1 MLADLQNYEN
11 TYKDNMIVE
20 KDKVYTFKLA
30 NADEIVGK
38 VVEIRDDAYVVSQPL
53 SAVPTEKGI
62 QLIYTVFTG
71 NPKENSTINKTAIA
85 MICTTREEVCDHYL
99 EATTGLKPVR
109 KPSIIMG

>member
-1 MLADLQNYEN
+1 MNIEQ
-11 TYKDNMIVE
+11 
-20 KDKVYTFKLA
+20 DKVYTFKLT
-30 NADEIVGK
+30 NADEVVAK
-38 VVEIRDDAYVVSQPL
+38 VVAITDDAYEIAQPL

-71 NPKENSTINKTAIA
+71 NPKETATINKTAIA
-85 MICTTREEVCDHYL
+85 MICVTREEVADHYL

>member
-1 MLADLQNYEN
+1 MQ
-11 TYKDNMIVE
+11 VE
-20 KDKVYTFKLA
+20 KDKVYTFKLT
-30 NADEIVGK
+30 NADEIVAK
-38 VVEIRDDAYVVSQPL
+38 VVLETDTAYILAQPL

-71 NPKENSTINKTAIA
+71 NPKENATINKTAIA
-85 MICTTREEVCDHYL
+85 MICQTREEVGDHYL

>member
-1 MLADLQNYEN
+1 MQ
-11 TYKDNMIVE
+11 VE
-20 KDKVYTFKLA
+20 INKVYTFKLT

-38 VVEIRDDAYVVSQPL
+38 VVAITEDSYVIAQPL

-71 NPKENSTINKTAIA
+71 DPKENATINKTAVA
-85 MICTTREEVCDHYL
+85 MICQTREEVGDHYL
-99 EATTGLKPVR
+99 EATTGIKPVR